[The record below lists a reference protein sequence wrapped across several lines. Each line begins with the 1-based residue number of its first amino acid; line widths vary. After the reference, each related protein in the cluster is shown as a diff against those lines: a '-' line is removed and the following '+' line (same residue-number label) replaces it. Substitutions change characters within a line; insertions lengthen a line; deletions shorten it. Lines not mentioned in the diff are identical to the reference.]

1 MTRGCQPTIKEEE
14 KTTIQVQ
21 SKTKIIQKPIKT
33 SYKLRVTGRFSMPPS
48 PLTNR

>member
-1 MTRGCQPTIKEEE
+1 MTRGRQLIIKEEE
-14 KTTIQVQ
+14 KTSIQVQ

-33 SYKLRVTGRFSMPPS
+33 LYKLRVTSRFTMPPF